1 MFSCEL
7 AAYVSGRLY
16 HVFLLFSL
24 SMFVSGTENVGPS
37 MVGALVG
44 KMDGDPLLLMWDHEK

>member
-1 MFSCEL
+1 M
-7 AAYVSGRLY
+7 
-16 HVFLLFSL
+16 FLLFSL

-44 KMDGDPLLLMWDHEK
+44 KMDGHPLLLM